1 MQQFITRFS
10 GVLIF
15 LALFMTMSCGKGTEG
30 NSERQASLAGQ
41 TTSQSEKSR
50 FKDRHIRSSDKYRA
64 NSKKAQNSPEKGFSR
79 SNRKV
84 KGIPQK
90 ALDVLA
96 YVREN
101 GRAPEG
107 YVGGRRFGN
116 FEQHLPRQS
125 TDGRRIEYQEWDVN
139 PRQRGRNRGTERLV
153 TGSDGRAWYTSD
165 HYNSFTEIN

>member
-1 MQQFITRFS
+1 MQQLITRFS
-10 GVLIF
+10 GLLIF
-15 LALFMTMSCGKGTEG
+15 LTLFMTMSCGKGAEG
-30 NSERQASLAGQ
+30 SSERQESLAGQ
-41 TTSQSEKSR
+41 TAQQDETPR
-50 FKDRHIRSSDKYRA
+50 FKKRHIRSSDKYRA
-64 NSKKAQNSPEKGFSR
+64 NSKKAQNSPENRVEG

-96 YVREN
+96 YVREH

-125 TDGRRIEYQEWDVN
+125 TDGGRIDYREWDVN

-153 TGSDGRAWYTSD
+153 TSSDGRAWYTND
-165 HYNSFTEIN
+165 HYNSFTEIK